1 MVNDELKGQ
10 KSKQIKKILLCTAK
24 YRTFVKNIVM
34 EPLSANK
41 NERVELRISSYDKR
55 IFQKAQKLSGD
66 KSFSSFI
73 IRIVKEQSEEIV
85 AKKDRI
91 ISSERDRKRF
101 FDAVFGS
108 SKPNQNLVEAAER
121 YKSKSKLK

>member
-1 MVNDELKGQ
+1 
-10 KSKQIKKILLCTAK
+10 
-24 YRTFVKNIVM
+24 M
-34 EPLSANK
+34 EAQLTNK
-41 NERVELRISSYDKR
+41 DERVEIRISAYDKR

-73 IRIVKEQSEEIV
+73 VRIVKEQSEEIV

-91 ISSERDRKRF
+91 ISSERDRKIF

-108 SKPNQNLVEAAER
+108 GIPNQNLVEAAKK
-121 YKSKSKLK
+121 YKSQNTPK